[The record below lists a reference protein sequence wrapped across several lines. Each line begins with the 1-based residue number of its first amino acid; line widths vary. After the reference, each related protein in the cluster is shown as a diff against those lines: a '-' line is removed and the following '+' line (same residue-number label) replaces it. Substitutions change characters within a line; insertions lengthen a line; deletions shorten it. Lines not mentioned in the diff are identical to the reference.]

1 MQTSSPSYLNNP
13 PPEPPRREMFLE
25 RPLPHNEAAEK
36 CILGAILLAP
46 TMLDKIAVELIPEE
60 FYSPLHR
67 RIFAAM
73 LACQARTVPVDPIFI
88 AEELNRD
95 GSVESIGGVAAITN
109 LTYGMPHFTD
119 VSDYVQSVK
128 DKARMRA
135 VIRAC
140 NEITNSM
147 LEEED
152 EPELLFDRAE
162 DLIYQ
167 AAKSSL
173 QFARVIT
180 WADQA
185 EHQAQEMYDKLDA
198 GQIVAIPSGFP
209 EVDRE
214 LYGGGFWQGDLVVVS
229 GATSGGKTTL
239 ALNMADNAAEM
250 DIKSLYFTMEMKTF
264 KVFSRIHS
272 SKAKVPGYKIRPKMS
287 DLYGSQIREKL
298 KETGYK
304 VAKLPIGFVDSL
316 RDLET
321 MRRVAKY
328 AVREKGVQYLLFDY
342 MGLMT
347 PRKNFKG
354 SRYDRATQVSEGLKD
369 LALDLNV
376 PVIALSQ
383 LRRKYKEEKGLL
395 TEEGNEAEPNLD
407 MLKESGSIEN
417 DADTVMFV
425 WGEKAKEGEEL
436 AIRDIKGKVAK
447 QRSGKLFRFELKFA
461 PDIFRFS
468 SMDQLAAR
476 RLAEKE
482 F

>member
-1 MQTSSPSYLNNP
+1 MTETPSYLNNP
-13 PPEPPRREMFLE
+13 PPEPPRRETFLE
-25 RPLPHNEAAEK
+25 RPLPHNELAEK
-36 CILGAILLAP
+36 CILGGILLDQS
-46 TMLDKIAVELIPEE
+46 MIDRVGVELDPED

-67 RIFAAM
+67 RIFRAM
-73 LACQARTVPVDPIFI
+73 LDLQAKLLPIDPIFI
-88 AEELNRD
+88 GDELNRD
-95 GSVESIGGVAAITN
+95 GSVESIGGVATITN

-119 VSDYVQSVK
+119 VSDYVKSVK
-128 DKARMRA
+128 DKARMRS

-152 EPELLFDRAE
+152 EAEVLFDRAE
-162 DLIYQ
+162 DMIYQ
-167 AAKSSL
+167 AAKSSI

-198 GQIVAIPSGFP
+198 GQIVAVPTGFP
-209 EVDRE
+209 EVDKD

-250 DIKSLYFTMEMKTF
+250 EIKSLYFTMEMKTF

-272 SKAKVPGYKIRPKMS
+272 SKAKIPGFKIRPKMS
-287 DLYGSQIREKL
+287 DLYGSQIRDKL
-298 KETGYK
+298 RSTGFQ

-328 AVREKGVQYLLFDY
+328 AVREQGVQYLLFDY

-347 PRKNFKG
+347 PRKNFRG

-376 PVIALSQ
+376 PIVALSQ

-417 DADTVMFV
+417 DADTVIFV
-425 WGEKAKEGEEL
+425 WGEKGKEGEEL

-461 PDIFRFS
+461 PDIFKFT
-468 SMDQLAAR
+468 SMSQLAAR
-476 RLAEKE
+476 HEALKE